1 MNKKIKIGTK
11 KVILIVEDNSLLAG
25 MYQEIFRS
33 RGYEV
38 DIGFDGEEAIGKLE
52 ALSQKPAIILLDILL
67 PRRDGF
73 EVLRYIKENDNLKN
87 IPVIIL
93 TNLKKVG
100 DAEKALELG
109 AVLYLIKTDYTPKQI
124 VGKVEE
130 VIEAYSPSSRR

>member
-1 MNKKIKIGTK
+1 M
-11 KVILIVEDNSLLAG
+11 
-25 MYQEIFRS
+25 
-33 RGYEV
+33 
-38 DIGFDGEEAIGKLE
+38 
-52 ALSQKPAIILLDILL
+52 DILL

-73 EVLRYIKENDNLKN
+73 EVLRYIKENDSLKN

-124 VGKVEE
+124 VEKVEE
-130 VIEAYSPSSRR
+130 VIGAYSPSKR